1 MINVLG
7 ALISINFKL
16 LPFRNSSSAGVD
28 GDSRCDWWRV
38 FFFFLLDANSA
49 AARLSLAFANK
60 VRCGSKLWGSIF
72 IGTKRPRREKCLC
85 FGKGGLDPLLNVK
98 AKWILKFKSRKLT
111 RPVATI
117 R

>member
-16 LPFRNSSSAGVD
+16 LPFRSSSSAGVD

-38 FFFFLLDANSA
+38 FFFFSDANSA

-60 VRCGSKLWGSIF
+60 VRCGSELWGIHF
-72 IGTKRPRREKCLC
+72 YWNKAAETRKVFVFWKRWFGSTPKCE
-85 FGKGGLDPLLNVK
+85 GEMDIK
-98 AKWILKFKSRKLT
+98 IQ
-111 RPVATI
+111 I
-117 R
+117 

>member
-16 LPFRNSSSAGVD
+16 LPFRSSSSAGVD

-60 VRCGSKLWGSIF
+60 VRCGSELWDPFLLEQSG
-72 IGTKRPRREKCLC
+72 RDEKSVCVLE
-85 FGKGGLDPLLNVK
+85 KVV
-98 AKWILKFKSRKLT
+98 WIHS
-111 RPVATI
+111 
-117 R
+117 